1 MTEIETVL
9 SIAKDRGASDV
20 VIVADA
26 QPFMRVEGD
35 WLAIPGRTLSPYDCE
50 EMILSLVP
58 EDRRARL
65 QHDRELNF
73 SAQVGHLGRV
83 RFNIHYQRDTLA
95 ATIRLIWPEVR
106 TVADLSLPKELAEA
120 SLRHQGLI
128 LVCGRAG
135 SGKSTTLAAL
145 VHHILEARRAHVI
158 TIEDPIEFVH
168 GNGAGICEQRE
179 LHTDTLDWSAALKNV
194 LRQSPDVIVIGELQ
208 NRESIATAVTAAE
221 TGHLVLASLH
231 SQDAVQ
237 CVSRIVDVF
246 PGEQQSQIRL
256 QLSNSLVAILAQ
268 ELVPSITQ
276 HRRVLA
282 TEFILVNSAIRN
294 LIRTGDYIQIHN
306 CILSGR
312 GQGMHTMQDC
322 LERLLDGK
330 IISQQELLHRLNGTR
345 AVFASNV
352 G

>member
-1 MTEIETVL
+1 MTEIETIL
-9 SIAKDRGASDV
+9 ATAKDRGASDV
-20 VIVADA
+20 VVVAEA
-26 QPFMRVEGD
+26 QPFMRVEGE
-35 WLAIPGRTLSPYDCE
+35 WLAIPGRALSSFECD

-58 EDRRARL
+58 EDRQCTLREE
-65 QHDRELNF
+65 RELNF
-73 SAQVGHLGRV
+73 SADVGRLGRV

-95 ATIRLIWPEVR
+95 ATIRIIWPEVR
-106 TVADLSLPKELAEA
+106 TVTDLTLPVELAEA

-145 VHHILEARRAHVI
+145 VHHILESRRAHVI

-168 GNGAGICEQRE
+168 GNGVGICEQRE
-179 LHTDTLDWSAALKNV
+179 LHTDTLDWGAALKNV

-231 SQDAVQ
+231 AQDAVQ

-256 QLSNSLVAILAQ
+256 QLSNSLVAVLAQ
-268 ELVPSITQ
+268 ELVPSIRQ
-276 HRRVLA
+276 QQRVLA

-294 LIRTGDYIQIHN
+294 LIRTGDYTQIHN
-306 CILSGR
+306 CVLSGR

-322 LERLLDGK
+322 LEQLLEKK
-330 IISQQELLHRLNGTR
+330 IISQQELLHRLNDTR
-345 AVFASNV
+345 AVFASGV